1 MTAALAPARL
11 RRRIDS
17 IYDLLLDPFGM
28 AEPRGAPPL
37 TVASDRAEAVLDTA
51 AS

>member
-1 MTAALAPARL
+1 L

-17 IYDLLLDPFGM
+17 IYDLVLDLFGI

-37 TVASDRAEAVLDTA
+37 TAANDRAEAVLDTA